1 MGIEGFLK
9 EIPAKAAANVDADV
23 RVLVVAA
30 TDADSQPR
38 TERSEALANATSESS
53 VQATEGAAVES
64 EIVATT
70 AVTSEPSTLDT
81 DAAEKKPSS
90 VTQILNEDQDKIQND
105 LAPIGCTD
113 TSAST
118 TPQEES
124 SVFAIPNMSEESL
137 PVSTDF
143 AAPCKQYVPD
153 LRGKNFGDCKCGF
166 SKAEHQITSPGRIAF
181 RNIQLSTQ
189 TPPVSP
195 TNALSQGAKGPCGK
209 FRIDLESKTFGDCK
223 CGFSKSAHSCATAFE
238 SVARTPSPGSPQR
251 QAVAC
256 ALYRP
261 DVWARASGDCKCG
274 FPKSAHRLVPGSS

>member
-1 MGIEGFLK
+1 MAETLDETDTHVK
-9 EIPAKAAANVDADV
+9 DMTESKIP
-23 RVLVVAA
+23 VVM
-30 TDADSQPR
+30 
-38 TERSEALANATSESS
+38 EAESS

-143 AAPCKQYVPD
+143 AAPCKQYVLD
-153 LRGKNFGDCKCGF
+153 LRGKNFG
-166 SKAEHQITSPGRIAF
+166 QVLR
-181 RNIQLSTQ
+181 
-189 TPPVSP
+189 
-195 TNALSQGAKGPCGK
+195 
-209 FRIDLESKTFGDCK
+209 
-223 CGFSKSAHSCATAFE
+223 
-238 SVARTPSPGSPQR
+238 
-251 QAVAC
+251 
-256 ALYRP
+256 
-261 DVWARASGDCKCG
+261 
-274 FPKSAHRLVPGSS
+274 